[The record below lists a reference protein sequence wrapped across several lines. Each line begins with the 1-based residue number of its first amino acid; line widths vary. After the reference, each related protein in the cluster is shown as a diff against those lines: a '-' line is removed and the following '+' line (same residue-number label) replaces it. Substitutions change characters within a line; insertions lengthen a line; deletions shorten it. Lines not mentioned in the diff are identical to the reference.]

1 MVFIRK
7 KLLAKRLEDVEI
19 KSTKT
24 ICIELLIP
32 IRKWCMIF
40 TYRPPK
46 YDKKVSFNNYQKQ

>member
-24 ICIELLIP
+24 ICIELLIS
-32 IRKWCMIF
+32 IKKWCMIF

-46 YDKKVSFNNYQKQ
+46 YDKKVFFQ